1 MVYGG
6 SRMVDTTEQVTE
18 QQEDRGGQRVVTREV
33 NHESRDEHVN
43 RGVRIVWF
51 LVGIVVALL
60 LVRVV
65 LALLGANLEN
75 QFANF
80 IYVITDP
87 FVAGFRGLLQVS
99 QFQAGVSRL
108 ELETL
113 VAALVY
119 TLIGWGV
126 ASAIQLLSKKA

>member
-1 MVYGG
+1 
-6 SRMVDTTEQVTE
+6 MVDTTEQVTE
-18 QQEDRGGQRVVTREV
+18 QQENRDGQRVVTREV

-43 RGVRIVWF
+43 RGIRIVWF
-51 LVGIVVALL
+51 LVGIIVTFL
-60 LVRVV
+60 LVRVI

-75 QFANF
+75 QFASF
-80 IYVITDP
+80 IYTLTEP
-87 FVAGFRGLLQVS
+87 FVVGFRGLLQVS

-113 VAALVY
+113 VAAGVY

-126 ASAIQLLSKKA
+126 ASAIRLLSKKA

>member
-1 MVYGG
+1 
-6 SRMVDTTEQVTE
+6 MVDTTEQVTE
-18 QQEDRGGQRVVTREV
+18 QEENVDGQHVVTREV
-33 NHESRDEHVN
+33 SHVSQEEHVS
-43 RGVRIVWF
+43 RSVRIVWF
-51 LVGIVVALL
+51 MVGVIVTLL

-75 QFANF
+75 PFANM
-80 IYVITDP
+80 IYAVTEP
-87 FVAGFRGLLQVS
+87 LVGAFRGLLQVGE
-99 QFQAGVSRL
+99 FQAGVSRF

-119 TLIGWGV
+119 MLIGWGI

>member
-1 MVYGG
+1 M
-6 SRMVDTTEQVTE
+6 SDTTEQVTE
-18 QQEDRGGQRVVTREV
+18 EQKNLDGQRVMTREV
-33 NHESRDEHVN
+33 SHSSHDEHIN
-43 RGVRIVWF
+43 RGVRVVWF
-51 LVGIVVALL
+51 ITALIVTFL

-65 LALLGANLEN
+65 LALMGANLEN

-87 FVAGFRGLLQVS
+87 FVAGFRGLLQFS

-126 ASAIQLLSKKA
+126 ASAVQLLSKKA

>member
-1 MVYGG
+1 
-6 SRMVDTTEQVTE
+6 MVDTTEQVTE
-18 QQEDRGGQRVVTREV
+18 QEENVGGQRVVTRAV
-33 NHESRDEHVN
+33 SHESRDEHVN

-60 LVRVV
+60 LLRFI

-75 QFANF
+75 AFASF
-80 IYVITDP
+80 IYALSEP
-87 FVAGFRGLLQVS
+87 FVFGFRGLLQVG

-113 VAALVY
+113 IAALVY
-119 TLIGWGV
+119 VLVGWGI
-126 ASAIQLLSKKA
+126 ASAIRLLSKKA

>member
-1 MVYGG
+1 
-6 SRMVDTTEQVTE
+6 MVDTTEQVTE
-18 QQEDRGGQRVVTREV
+18 QEENVGGQRVVTRAV
-33 NHESRDEHVN
+33 SHESRDEHVN

-60 LVRVV
+60 LMRFI

-75 QFANF
+75 AFASF
-80 IYVITDP
+80 IYALSEP
-87 FVAGFRGLLQVS
+87 FVYGFRGLLQVG

-113 VAALVY
+113 IAALVY
-119 TLIGWGV
+119 TLVGWGI
-126 ASAIQLLSKKA
+126 ASAIRLLSKKA

>member
-1 MVYGG
+1 
-6 SRMVDTTEQVTE
+6 MVDSTEQVTE
-18 QQEDRGGQRVVTREV
+18 QQDSLDGTSTVTRKV
-33 NHESRDEHVN
+33 SRESRDDHIN
-43 RGVRIVWF
+43 RGVSVVWF
-51 LVGIVVALL
+51 VVGVIVALL

-75 QFANF
+75 QFANL
-80 IYVITDP
+80 IYTVTDP
-87 FVAGFRGLLQVS
+87 LVMGFRGLLQVS
-99 QFQAGVSRL
+99 QFQAGVSRF

-126 ASAIQLLSKKA
+126 ASAVQLLSKRA